1 MKKLMYVFAIVVMAI
16 MAQSCERIIGPEP
29 GLDQEGAIT
38 GVVTDAATGEPI
50 AGCEVY
56 LSRYTPAERIAPR
69 DFVPVGPSMVLT
81 DSVGYYEFTHVYFGK
96 YNVAARAEGYEPSD
110 NVEIV
115 LTDDN
120 DDDWL
125 EVDFQLVKGE

>member
-1 MKKLMYVFAIVVMAI
+1 MKKLMYVFVIAI
-16 MAQSCERIIGPEP
+16 MAVLAQSCEPVP
-29 GLDQEGAIT
+29 NLDQKYGAVT
-38 GVVTDAATGEPI
+38 GVVTDATTGEPI

-56 LSRYTPAERIAPR
+56 LSRYTSAERIAPR
-69 DFVPVGPSMVLT
+69 DFEPVGPSMVLT

-96 YNVAARAEGYEPSD
+96 YNVAAVADGYVPSD
-110 NVEIV
+110 NVVIV

>member
-1 MKKLMYVFAIVVMAI
+1 MKKLMYVFAIAI
-16 MAQSCERIIGPEP
+16 MAVIAQSCEPVP
-29 GLDQEGAIT
+29 NLDQKGTIS
-38 GVVTDAATGEPI
+38 GVVTDATTGEPI

-69 DFVPVGPSMVLT
+69 AAEPVWPDKAIT
-81 DSVGYYEFTHVYFGK
+81 DSLGKYEFTYLYLGT
-96 YNVAARAEGYEPSD
+96 YNVAAVADGYVPSD
-110 NVEIV
+110 NVVIV

-125 EVDFQLVKGE
+125 EVDFQLVKEE